1 MTLRRI
7 KLIGAAAGATL
18 AAGAVVAGAWAVADK
33 LGVRPTFISEH
44 RELEQ
49 LVGAIKQQ
57 RDQDRWFY
65 LDRKRSTSGGLT
77 QAEFQEWCTL
87 GLRLGFLTTCRK

>member
-1 MTLRRI
+1 MILKKVKI
-7 KLIGAAAGATL
+7 IGAV
-18 AAGAVVAGAWAVADK
+18 AGAVLATGAVIAGSWAIADR

-44 RELEQ
+44 RDLKT
-49 LVGAIKQQ
+49 LVGSMKQQ

-65 LDRKRSTSGGLT
+65 LDRKRRTSGGLT

-87 GLRLGFLTTCRK
+87 GLRLGFLKSCQR